1 MTEDGTDRDDAAP
14 STDALV
20 VSGSL
25 AIPRHELSVRATKS
39 GGPGGQH
46 VNTSSTRIELFW
58 NIATSRALDDGA
70 RARLL
75 ERLASRLDGEGTL
88 RLVASDSRSQ
98 LQNRRAAEERL
109 VAMVNAALVPR
120 KKRKATKPS
129 RAAKEKRLD
138 EKKRHSERKRNRSGG
153 ADD

>member
-1 MTEDGTDRDDAAP
+1 MTERGSAGDAAAP
-14 STDALV
+14 AGDGLV
-20 VSGSL
+20 VNASL
-25 AIPRHELSVRATKS
+25 AIPRHELTVRATKS

-46 VNTSSTRIELFW
+46 VNTSSTRIELLW
-58 NIATSRALDDGA
+58 NIATSRALDDA
-70 RARLL
+70 SRARLL
-75 ERLASRLDGEGTL
+75 ERLTTRLDGEGTL

-109 VAMVNAALVPR
+109 VSLVKAALVPR

-138 EKKRHSERKRNRSGG
+138 EKKRHSERKRNRRGG

>member
-1 MTEDGTDRDDAAP
+1 MTEDGTDRDDAAS

-20 VSGSL
+20 VSASL
-25 AIPRHELSVRATKS
+25 AIPRQELAVRATRS

-138 EKKRHSERKRNRSGG
+138 EKKRHSERKRNRRGG

>member
-1 MTEDGTDRDDAAP
+1 MSDGAGPPRD
-14 STDALV
+14 DALV

-46 VNTSSTRIELFW
+46 VNTSSTRIELLW
-58 NIATSRALDDGA
+58 NIATSRALDDAA

-109 VAMVNAALVPR
+109 VAMVKAALVPR
-120 KKRKATKPS
+120 KKRKLTKPS

-138 EKKRHSERKRNRSGG
+138 EKKRHSERKRNRRGG
-153 ADD
+153 AED

>member
-138 EKKRHSERKRNRSGG
+138 EKKRHSERKRNRRGG